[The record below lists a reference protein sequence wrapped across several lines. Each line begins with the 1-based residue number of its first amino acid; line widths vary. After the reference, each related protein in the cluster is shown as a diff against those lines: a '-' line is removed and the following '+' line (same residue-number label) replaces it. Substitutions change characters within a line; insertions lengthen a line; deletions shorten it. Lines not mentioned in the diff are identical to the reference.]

1 MYSAVLL
8 GLGKQTGQ
16 IGGYN
21 ESAAAELF
29 ASETGLMLMV
39 IDTFMAGILV
49 MQLLK
54 YFMNQNKDLLST
66 KLIIAWSSAWT
77 LVVSVFIHVHVAYL
91 FIPNFG
97 LWLPWLEV
105 RWIATMPI
113 FDILAVLPIQCFF
126 ANRAYLLTER
136 NNYLLGCVSILL
148 LASAG
153 GAIGLT
159 VVFGTQETSLI
170 GIESSGAP
178 LITWIATT
186 FAADALIAASII
198 YGLFKSKTEW
208 LQTHGFIPRWVR
220 LSFEAQLPP
229 TILALAYC
237 IDWSIEPTSQVGAV
251 FQCLQSKLYLIGMLY
266 TVNSRIVCD
275 VHANNDTPV
284 VTVPTRAHGMT
295 DFDSLMNDIRS
306 TQAPIDVQDGPEL
319 ESINEKSEKIEN
331 SSRTYAA
338 SDIGPTEKSN
348 LADLGSDGQTMTRR
362 TA

>member
-29 ASETGLMLMV
+29 ASETGLMLRSQFASV
-39 IDTFMAGILV
+39 IIDTFMAGILI

-54 YFMNQNKDLLST
+54 YFPNQNKDLLST
-66 KLIIAWSSAWT
+66 KLIIAWSSVWT
-77 LVVSVFIHVHVAYL
+77 LVVSVFIQAHVSYL
-91 FIPNFG
+91 LIPNFG
-97 LWLPWLEV
+97 LWLSPWLEV

-136 NNYLLGCVSILL
+136 NNYLLGCVSLLL
-148 LASAG
+148 LASVG

-159 VVFGTQETSLI
+159 VVFGSQETSLI

-198 YGLFKSKTEW
+198 YGLFKSKTGW

-220 LSFEAQLPP
+220 LSFEA
-229 TILALAYC
+229 
-237 IDWSIEPTSQVGAV
+237 
-251 FQCLQSKLYLIGMLY
+251 
-266 TVNSRIVCD
+266 
-275 VHANNDTPV
+275 
-284 VTVPTRAHGMT
+284 
-295 DFDSLMNDIRS
+295 
-306 TQAPIDVQDGPEL
+306 
-319 ESINEKSEKIEN
+319 
-331 SSRTYAA
+331 
-338 SDIGPTEKSN
+338 
-348 LADLGSDGQTMTRR
+348 
-362 TA
+362 